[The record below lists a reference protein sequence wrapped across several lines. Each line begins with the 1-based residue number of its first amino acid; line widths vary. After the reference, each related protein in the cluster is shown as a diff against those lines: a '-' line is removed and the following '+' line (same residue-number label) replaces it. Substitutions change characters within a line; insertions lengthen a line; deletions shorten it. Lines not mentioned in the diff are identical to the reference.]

1 VRESEGSR
9 VVLRFRFIRVRE
21 GGRRWRVVRRRDGR
35 ATVASAAE
43 GRRRPGD
50 GPDWA
55 EVGHTGR
62 AADGPVQKIKKE
74 LGC

>member
-1 VRESEGSR
+1 VRES
-9 VVLRFRFIRVRE
+9 E
-21 GGRRWRVVRRRDGR
+21 GGRRWRVVQRRDGR